1 MSVTVEDALK
11 LPSLRN
17 AKIVAGKNG
26 LGKIVSGISVLESA
40 DPKTLISDLF
50 QNGDYLASELVI
62 TSFYNCIDN
71 VDLQCQIIRRLAEG
85 GEVGLILFYV
95 GVYLPSIARE
105 CLDIANELDF
115 PLIQMPENISLR
127 YGEVISDVSECL
139 YHDRTQQVSMA
150 SDILARVTVLPEHQR
165 TVNVVLKML
174 SVHLQASVVL
184 TNADYSILN
193 LAAWPSGMEDT
204 IGKHKDIFR
213 KMGGKTSARYP
224 YVPEGYVY
232 HMSVAPAFS
241 SAMELFLIKEG
252 EPLNYKQQE
261 QAADLV
267 RIGVNIWGKQHS
279 SIVLSELIR
288 AILQDDPIKMRRLAD
303 IFRIH
308 IRDIDNMWIISGS
321 GESALSILQEKE
333 NDILEVLQ
341 SSAENV
347 FCDFYDDRLF
357 AFSST
362 PYSVRELEEQLIS
375 LVGDLRVKDPAI
387 VLYASGCLQTT
398 TDVRKAYLCYKDHLK
413 DARII
418 YPQKYWL
425 TQGELKF
432 SENCHKLIDQGEDIV
447 RQMLK
452 KINILQEK
460 NLDWDV
466 EQTLGAYLLDTGCSI
481 TASARQLHVHQNTI
495 KYRLSV
501 VANTLGVHPSKMP
514 DNFALYQGIAVR
526 RLLKP

>member
-288 AILQDDPIKMRRLAD
+288 AILQDDLWLETARHANAMAQRLAAGLAALGVPVFLASPTNQ
-303 IFRIH
+303 IFPVFPDAVVTALRDDVAFEFWAKPDERH
-308 IRDIDNMWIISGS
+308 TAIRFVCSWATD
-321 GESALSILQEKE
+321 EAQVEALL
-333 NDILEVLQ
+333 
-341 SSAENV
+341 A
-347 FCDFYDDRLF
+347 C
-357 AFSST
+357 
-362 PYSVRELEEQLIS
+362 
-375 LVGDLRVKDPAI
+375 VKA
-387 VLYASGCLQTT
+387 
-398 TDVRKAYLCYKDHLK
+398 
-413 DARII
+413 
-418 YPQKYWL
+418 
-425 TQGELKF
+425 
-432 SENCHKLIDQGEDIV
+432 
-447 RQMLK
+447 
-452 KINILQEK
+452 
-460 NLDWDV
+460 
-466 EQTLGAYLLDTGCSI
+466 
-481 TASARQLHVHQNTI
+481 
-495 KYRLSV
+495 RLSQ
-501 VANTLGVHPSKMP
+501 A
-514 DNFALYQGIAVR
+514 
-526 RLLKP
+526 

>member
-1 MSVTVEDALK
+1 MSITVEDALK
-11 LPSLRN
+11 LPSLRS
-17 AKIVAGKNG
+17 AKVVAGKNG

-62 TSFYNCIDN
+62 TCFYNCIDN

-95 GVYLPSIARE
+95 GVYLPNVARE
-105 CLDIANELDF
+105 CLDVADELDF
-115 PLIQMPENISLR
+115 PLIQMPGNISLR

-150 SDILARVTVLPEHQR
+150 ADILARVMVLPEHQR

-174 SVHLQASVVL
+174 CVHLQVSVIL
-184 TNADYSILN
+184 TNSDLSILN
-193 LAAWPSGMEDT
+193 LAAWPSGMEET
-204 IGKHKDIFR
+204 ISKHKEIFR
-213 KMGGKTSARYP
+213 KMDGRTSFRYP
-224 YVPEGYVY
+224 YVPEGYIY
-232 HMSVAPAFS
+232 HMSVTPAFS
-241 SAMELFLIKEG
+241 PDMELFLIKEG
-252 EPLNYKQQE
+252 EPLDYKQQE

-308 IRDIDNMWIISGS
+308 IREIDNMWIISGS
-321 GESALSILQEKE
+321 GKDSLNILQEKE
-333 NDILEVLQ
+333 SDILEVLQ
-341 SSAENV
+341 SAAENV

-357 AFSST
+357 VFSST
-362 PYSVRELEEQLIS
+362 PYSVRELEGQLIH
-375 LVGDLRVKDPAI
+375 LVGDIRAKDPEI
-387 VLYASGCLQTT
+387 VLYESGYLQTT
-398 TDVRKAYLCYKDHLK
+398 TDVRKAYLCYKDYLH

-432 SENCHKLIDQGEDIV
+432 SENCHKLIDQGEDV
-447 RQMLK
+447 VHQVVK
-452 KINILQEK
+452 KMNILQEK
-460 NLDWDV
+460 NLEWDV
-466 EQTLGAYLLDTGCSI
+466 VQTLGAYLLDTSCSI
-481 TASARQLHVHQNTI
+481 TATARQLHVHQNTI

-501 VANTLGVHPSKMP
+501 IANTLGFHPSKMP
-514 DNFALYQGIAVR
+514 DNFALYQGIAIL
-526 RLLKP
+526 RLLKS